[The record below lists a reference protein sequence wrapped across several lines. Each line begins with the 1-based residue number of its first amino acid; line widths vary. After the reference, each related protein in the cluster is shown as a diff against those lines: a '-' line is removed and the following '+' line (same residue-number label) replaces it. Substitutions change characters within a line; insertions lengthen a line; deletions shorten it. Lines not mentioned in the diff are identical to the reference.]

1 MLIFARF
8 QGDMMPEPP
17 TLKNQARGRR
27 ELANI
32 FAQKPPRLLG
42 EDSVTPGRPVRA
54 RRRWQQFASH
64 LAMPIDLE
72 KVFVYSAAKEFVF
85 PRGQRRSDPKT
96 GIKFGL

>member
-8 QGDMMPEPP
+8 QGDMMPEPA
-17 TLKNQARGRR
+17 TFKNQARGRR

-32 FAQKPPRLLG
+32 LAQRPPRFRG
-42 EDSVTPGRPVRA
+42 EDSVTRGRPLRVRC
-54 RRRWQQFASH
+54 RQQFAPH

-72 KVFVYSAAKEFVF
+72 KVFVYSAAQEFVF